1 MTIIKHFNTIDL
13 TGKRFGKLQVIKQI
27 SERGNRGQIRW
38 ECLCDCG
45 NKHITSGESIR
56 SGKSKSCGC
65 LRKEAPPNKIKDRKL
80 AMWKQ
85 LYNSTVIKRN
95 KKWGIKGDLSLDDFI
110 FFSKEPCYYCG
121 LENSNLAQDRRG
133 WNKNKQISDTKLKFN
148 GIDRIDSSKGY
159 WSDNVVTCC
168 KYCNTAKNT
177 MSEKDFYKFIQRI
190 YGHIKKNHRI

>member
-1 MTIIKHFNTIDL
+1 MTIIKHSNTIDL
-13 TGKRFGKLQVIKQI
+13 TGQRFGKLVVKRQLEK
-27 SERGNRGQIRW
+27 RGNRGQIRW
-38 ECLCDCG
+38 ECVCDCG

-65 LRKEAPPNKIKDRKL
+65 LRKEAPPNKLKDRKL
-80 AMWKQ
+80 AVWKQ
-85 LYNSTVIKRN
+85 LYNSTILKRN
-95 KKWGIKGDLSLDDFI
+95 RKWGIDGDLSLDDFI

-121 LENSNLAQDRRG
+121 LENSNTARDIRDGRE
-133 WNKNKQISDTKLKFN
+133 ISKTVLKFN
-148 GIDRIDSSKGY
+148 GIDRSDSSKGY
-159 WSDNVVTCC
+159 WSNNVVTCC